1 MIKPEIATAMLS
13 LLLCGTSSVASD
25 VEPPMGEWP
34 VTGLDGEIKFTT
46 KGPADGLC
54 EIGTTI
60 FKARHADSF
69 VRLVPLDP
77 AEQQAGQAADTVKL
91 IVDDFSGVFDLSA
104 DNPPQVDTSRL
115 FVFHFEFDNGL
126 DPDAYEYELNYH
138 SNEVLE
144 SDLGESRVA
153 ERRVPSQQSMTL
165 AAIPLGDALAKL
177 NAAFG
182 GIEGYVGTWR
192 TEDSDSVL
200 SGEPER
206 ILGIEALQSGGG
218 ETGMALFI
226 VSGQF
231 LDSRTM
237 VGQWAYANVSELLE
251 CKTEATGKGTWRA
264 APD

>member
-1 MIKPEIATAMLS
+1 MDRPDFATAALS
-13 LLLCGTSSVASD
+13 LLLSGTSSVAAS

-34 VTGLDGEIKFTT
+34 VTGLDGEIEFTT
-46 KGPADGLC
+46 TGPADGLC
-54 EIGTTI
+54 EIGTKK

-91 IVDDFSGVFDLSA
+91 IVDDFSGVFDLSP
-104 DNPPQVDTSRL
+104 DSPPQIDASRL

-126 DPDAYEYELNYH
+126 NPDDYDYELNYH

-144 SDLGESRVA
+144 SDFGESRVA

-182 GIEGYVGTWR
+182 GIEGYVGTWSA
-192 TEDSDSVL
+192 EDSDPVL
-200 SGEPER
+200 SGKPER
-206 ILGIEALQSGGG
+206 IFGMEALQSGGG

-231 LDSRTM
+231 QDSRTM
-237 VGQWAYANVSELLE
+237 DGRWAYANVSTLFE
-251 CKTEATGKGTWRA
+251 CKTEATGKGSWRA
-264 APD
+264 EPD